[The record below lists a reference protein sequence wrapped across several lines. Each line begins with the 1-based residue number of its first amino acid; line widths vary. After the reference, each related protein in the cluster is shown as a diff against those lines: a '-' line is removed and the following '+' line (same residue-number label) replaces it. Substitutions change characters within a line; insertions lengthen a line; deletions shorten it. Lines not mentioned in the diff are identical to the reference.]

1 MTGLACSALMVF
13 AAAIFLFD
21 PGPASAQHD
30 EVPVFVIGSDGGL
43 SPFVLRRDSKEFREV
58 VFPPIAEAL
67 ARARIRALGEE
78 PFRARFNVDGIEGD
92 FSSRWVCLDFLHY
105 APQVPVDDAG
115 NTAPYV
121 VCVEVWIRTCRD
133 DATFFCTE
141 VGASVHDV
149 ASGER
154 IFGTGQAV
162 QYPIPSDDTSDS
174 LLPLWIARSDAL
186 LRPLG
191 AKLAGFFAE
200 DLANGTSR
208 GGSSEPE
215 KVHGQMPKGPAAALS
230 GSATTASFQD
240 CAVCPAL
247 VAIEPG
253 SFFMDRQDD
262 PRCRNEDD
270 PVVEVTIAY
279 PFAAGVFEVTV
290 DEWAACVRAGGCS
303 HVPPESDANRT
314 NRPVTNVSW
323 EDAQQ
328 YVRWLSAKTGK
339 KYRLLSEAEWLYVA
353 SERKDGLN
361 WYPLRWSS
369 PSANR
374 FGLQG
379 LVGSVMEW
387 LDDPG
392 SACFM
397 EAPHAGRRND
407 DLRVLRGP
415 SQCHFPRS
423 HYNARR
429 DPEFREARDACFG
442 FRVARELGE

>member
-1 MTGLACSALMVF
+1 M
-13 AAAIFLFD
+13 
-21 PGPASAQHD
+21 P
-30 EVPVFVIGSDGGL
+30 
-43 SPFVLRRDSKEFREV
+43 
-58 VFPPIAEAL
+58 
-67 ARARIRALGEE
+67 
-78 PFRARFNVDGIEGD
+78 
-92 FSSRWVCLDFLHY
+92 
-105 APQVPVDDAG
+105 
-115 NTAPYV
+115 
-121 VCVEVWIRTCRD
+121 
-133 DATFFCTE
+133 
-141 VGASVHDV
+141 
-149 ASGER
+149 
-154 IFGTGQAV
+154 
-162 QYPIPSDDTSDS
+162 YPIPSDDTSDS
-174 LLPLWIARSDAL
+174 LLPLWIARSEAL

-191 AKLAGFFAE
+191 AKLAGFFSE
-200 DLANGTSR
+200 HLASGTCR
-208 GGSSEPE
+208 GGSSDPE
-215 KVHGQMPKGPAAALS
+215 KVHGQMPKGPTAALS
-230 GSATTASFQD
+230 GSATTASYRD

-253 SFFMDRQDD
+253 SFLMGRQDD

-369 PSANR
+369 SSPNR
-374 FGLQG
+374 FGLHG

-397 EAPHAGRRND
+397 EAPDAGRRND
-407 DLRVLRGP
+407 VRGLGVTEWTVLGAPGEGSWALVGP
-415 SQCHFPRS
+415 AMAPVDRQ
-423 HYNARR
+423 
-429 DPEFREARDACFG
+429 D
-442 FRVARELGE
+442 